1 MCHVLH
7 KQFVQSFKLRFQSFA
22 FNIKMMLELEEKETY
37 IYQPMHLKKKK
48 SSLPLSI
55 CCKMNEVIC
64 SFLSLES
71 SYVPG
76 WQDRVWWALMSILKL
91 LFKNK
96 VLIVLMEDEAL
107 FN

>member
-48 SSLPLSI
+48 KQPAPLHLLQ
-55 CCKMNEVIC
+55 NEW
-64 SFLSLES
+64 SH
-71 SYVPG
+71 
-76 WQDRVWWALMSILKL
+76 L
-91 LFKNK
+91 LF
-96 VLIVLMEDEAL
+96 LILGE
-107 FN
+107 